1 MLNTLLKRKLT
12 DDQLANLFVNM
23 LLDSVDASYDEV
35 VNLIKDDVAF
45 VARPKPE
52 TLGMD
57 HLILIVFG
65 ANMTLAQNVLDV
77 EPAAALNRLVVRKLA
92 NVFEMNEAEFTPL
105 LKDYQPFC
113 TVPKI
118 LGFDYILDSTEQ
130 PYLLEVNRFPGLE
143 PRSAMDSDV
152 KHAVV
157 YDAWIA
163 ASDRAGIPK
172 ECIRNLRP
180 QNYNGFSLKRIDMT

>member
-23 LLDSVDASYDEV
+23 LIDSVDASYEEI

-45 VARPKPE
+45 VTPPKPE

-77 EPAAALNRLVVRKLA
+77 EPAAELNKLVVRKLSGI
-92 NVFEMNEAEFTPL
+92 FDMNETEFAPL
-105 LKDYQPFC
+105 LKDYQAF
-113 TVPKI
+113 
-118 LGFDYILDSTEQ
+118 
-130 PYLLEVNRFPGLE
+130 VNHVNFPSKNLVYGMSKAIFAKYELAQYQDQYFREMNAPNPMFLQRFNEITDLFLW
-143 PRSAMDSDV
+143 DW
-152 KHAVV
+152 
-157 YDAWIA
+157 DAFFKKY
-163 ASDRAGIPK
+163 R
-172 ECIRNLRP
+172 L
-180 QNYNGFSLKRIDMT
+180 